1 MNLQDPFGPLWENVR
16 QMGAEP
22 VAFPIPLDG
31 IWGGSVDIG
40 LGGAGIEIELAD
52 LKANQG
58 LLSFRGRQVL
68 LFIPDHSFRIEQVL
82 ENPSEGNKYHVADCW
97 TIGRMRRENRFERY
111 RVTNNLSG
119 EFAIFGTA
127 NERVW
132 GGNQPPIEG
141 KAALNV
147 CKNCLNMLNYKGAG
161 NKGANNCSVPQRDQ
175 LVAQFSLADFFSTYS
190 SIFKTLPKQWREQ
203 ADPGYSDDWEQVSAK
218 CRRAANYICQNCQ
231 VDLSSHKRLLHT
243 HHINGDKSDNAN
255 ANLKPLC
262 ADCHRKQP
270 RHSHLFVEH
279 GDTQCIKRLRR
290 EQGLSGTQNWAGVY
304 KRANPAVHG
313 VLKHCERRQMQ
324 QPTVGYKTTAPE
336 GETTTLELA
345 WPNERLGVMI
355 GESNSFPDIP
365 GWRLL
370 GVQQA
375 VDKFR

>member
-1 MNLQDPFGPLWENVR
+1 MNLQNPFGPLWEKVK

-22 VAFPIPLDG
+22 AEFDLGG
-31 IWGGSVDIG
+31 IWNDRDIEFDTE

-52 LKANQG
+52 VKANQG
-58 LLSFRGRQVL
+58 LLSFRGRQVV

-82 ENPSEGNKYHVADCW
+82 ENPSEGNKYHVADCR
-97 TIGRMRRENRFERY
+97 TLDTMRQGGRFERY

-141 KAALNV
+141 EAALNV
-147 CKNCLNMLNYKGAG
+147 CKNCLNMLNYKDAG
-161 NKGANNCSVPQRDQ
+161 NCSTQKRRQ

-190 SIFKTLPKQWREQ
+190 SIFKTLPKQSGR
-203 ADPGYSDDWEQVSAK
+203 GYSTDWKQVSAN
-218 CRRAANYICQNCQ
+218 CRRAVNYVCQNCQ

-243 HHINGDKSDNAN
+243 HHINGDKSDNAD

-270 RHSHLFVEH
+270 CHSHLFVKH
-279 GDTQCIKRLRR
+279 KDMQCINRLRR

-304 KRANPAVHG
+304 KLADPAVHG

-324 QPTVGYKTTAPE
+324 LPTVGYKATAPE

-345 WPNERLGVMI
+345 WPNRKLGVMI
-355 GESNSFPDIP
+355 GEPESFPDIP

-375 VDKFR
+375 VDEFRR